1 MRIATNSSKIDIS
14 KENKT
19 ASLAKI
25 FSTFL
30 NKGDI
35 VFLYGEI
42 GAGKTTFVRYLIN
55 YLQLRSKKSLSEVTS
70 PTFNIMNEYQIK
82 NLIVNHFDLFRIE
95 KTKDLQ
101 NTGLFNDYKSKL
113 TLVEWPEKIISK
125 PNNRY
130 ELFFKLNKNTNKRF
144 IEIKKIIF
152 DLEIKEHPGENKYV
166 QIKGDASFRTFFR
179 KSKGKTSSIIVYCK
193 KDKKK
198 NLLDYDA
205 INKNLIKNKIIAPK
219 LYYQNYKNNFIEI
232 EDLGY
237 KTIFDVFSKKNSH
250 KNLKIYKD
258 IILSLLKIQKIK
270 TKKIKNF
277 MGDYYKVPVYTNAK
291 IFDEAKLFCDWYVA
305 ANKKKKDIKK
315 INLQLKKIIKS
326 LIKKIMLKNDTFV
339 HRDFHISNIIPCKNS
354 YGILDS
360 QDAVIG
366 NKAYDLASLIDD
378 VRFQTSRK
386 LKAKLLSYYIDIN
399 KNKINKIEFENDFY
413 ILSVLRNLK
422 IIGIF
427 TRLSLRDQKNQYL
440 KLIPYA
446 WKLIE
451 NRTKDKPVFKD
462 LKFFLNKNFSAK
474 LRKKYAN

>member
-1 MRIATNSSKIDIS
+1 M
-14 KENKT
+14 
-19 ASLAKI
+19 SL
-25 FSTFL
+25 
-30 NKGDI
+30 
-35 VFLYGEI
+35 
-42 GAGKTTFVRYLIN
+42 
-55 YLQLRSKKSLSEVTS
+55 KKSFLKHCED
-70 PTFNIMNEYQIK
+70 K
-82 NLIVNHFDLFRIE
+82 
-95 KTKDLQ
+95 
-101 NTGLFNDYKSKL
+101 
-113 TLVEWPEKIISK
+113 
-125 PNNRY
+125 
-130 ELFFKLNKNTNKRF
+130 
-144 IEIKKIIF
+144 
-152 DLEIKEHPGENKYV
+152 DLEINENPGQNKYA
-166 QIKGDASFRTFFR
+166 QIKGDASFRTFLR
-179 KSKGKTSSIIVYCK
+179 KSKGKKSSIIVYCK
-193 KDKKK
+193 KEKKK
-198 NLLDYDA
+198 NLLNYDA

-232 EDLGY
+232 EDLGK
-237 KTIFDVFSKKNSH
+237 KTIFEIFSKKNND
-250 KNLKIYKD
+250 KNLKIYKE

-305 ANKKKKDIKK
+305 ANKNKKDIKK

-326 LIKKIMLKNDTFV
+326 LIKKIILKNDTFV

-451 NRTKDKPVFKD
+451 NRIKNKPIFKD
-462 LKFFLNKNFSAK
+462 LKFFLNKNFSVK

>member
-25 FSTFL
+25 FSKFL
-30 NKGDI
+30 NNGDV

-55 YLQLRSKKSLSEVTS
+55 YLQIRSKKSLSEVTS

-82 NLIVNHFDLFRIE
+82 NLTINHFDLFRIE
-95 KTKDLQ
+95 KTKDLK

-125 PNNRY
+125 PKNRY

-152 DLEIKEHPGENKYV
+152 GLEIKEYPGENKYV
-166 QIKGDASFRTFFR
+166 QIKGDASFRTFLR
-179 KSKGKTSSIIVYCK
+179 KSKGKKSSIIVYCK

-198 NLLDYDA
+198 NLLNYDA

-232 EDLGY
+232 EDLGN
-237 KTIFDVFSKKNSH
+237 KTIFDIFSKKNSN

-258 IILSLLKIQKIK
+258 IILSLLNIQKIK

-277 MGDYYKVPVYTNAK
+277 MGDYYKVPVYTNMK
-291 IFDEAKLFCDWYVA
+291 IFNEAKLFCDWYVV
-305 ANKKKKDIKK
+305 ANKNSKDVKK
-315 INLQLKKIIKS
+315 INLHLKKIIKS
-326 LIKKIMLKNDTFV
+326 LIKKIMLKNDTLV

-378 VRFQTSRK
+378 VRFQTSSK
-386 LKAKLLSYYIDIN
+386 LKAILLSYYIEIN
-399 KNKINKIEFENDFY
+399 KNKISKIEFENDFY

-451 NRTKDKPVFKD
+451 SRIKNKPIFKD
-462 LKFFLNKNFSAK
+462 LKLFLNKNFSAK
-474 LRKKYAN
+474 LRKKNAN

>member
-25 FSTFL
+25 FSTLL
-30 NKGDI
+30 NTGDI
-35 VFLYGEI
+35 IFLYGEI

-55 YLQLRSKKSLSEVTS
+55 YLQRRSKKPLSEVTS

-82 NLIVNHFDLFRIE
+82 NLIINHFDLFRIE

-113 TLVEWPEKIISK
+113 TLVEWPEKITSK
-125 PNNRY
+125 PKDRY
-130 ELFFKLNKNTNKRF
+130 ELFFEFNRNTKKRF
-144 IEIKKIIF
+144 LKIKKIIF
-152 DLEIKEHPGENKYV
+152 DLEIKENLGENKYV
-166 QIKGDASFRTFFR
+166 RIKGDASFRTFLR
-179 KSKGKTSSIIVYCK
+179 KSKGKRSSIIIHCK
-193 KDKKK
+193 KEKKK

-205 INKNLIKNKIIAPK
+205 INKIFIKNKIIAPK
-219 LYYQNYKNNFIEI
+219 LYYQNYKSNFIEI
-232 EDLGY
+232 KDLGN
-237 KTIFDVFSKKNSH
+237 KTVFYIFTKKN
-250 KNLKIYKD
+250 KNKNIKTYKN
-258 IILSLLKIQKIK
+258 IILFLLKIQKIQP
-270 TKKIKNF
+270 KKIKNF
-277 MGDYYKVPVYTNAK
+277 MGDYYKIPKYTNMK
-291 IFDEAKLFCDWYVA
+291 IFNEAKLFCDWYVA
-305 ANKKKKDIKK
+305 TNKKKKDIKK
-315 INLQLKKIIKS
+315 INSRLKIIIKS
-326 LIKKIMLKNDTFV
+326 LIKNIRLRNDTFV

-360 QDAVIG
+360 QDAAIG

-378 VRFQTSRK
+378 VRFQTSEK
-386 LKAKLLSYYIDIN
+386 LKVKLLNYYIEIN
-399 KNKINKIEFENDFY
+399 KNKISKIEFENDFY

-451 NRTKDKPVFKD
+451 NRIKNKSVFKD
-462 LKFFLNKNFSAK
+462 LKFFLNKNFSTK